1 MATRRKPAKRRKKAK
16 LRRTVKRRKTAAPRR
31 PLTGSAAANKSETDF
46 LLHRRIDDLAAA
58 YVSVLGELWI
68 LKDRQAVLEQVLAR
82 HGIPA
87 PELVEQFEPDGKF
100 KAELD
105 AERQAWVRRMVGA
118 LFRKGLPAVS

>member
-1 MATRRKPAKRRKKAK
+1 VATRRKPAKRRKKVK
-16 LRRTVKRRKTAAPRR
+16 LRKKAAPRR
-31 PLTGSAAANKSETDF
+31 PLAGSAAANKTETDF
-46 LLHRRIDDLAAA
+46 LLQRRINDLAAA

-87 PELVEQFEPDGKF
+87 PEAVEQFEPEGKF

-105 AERQAWVRRMVGA
+105 AERKAWVRRMVGA
-118 LFRKGLPAVS
+118 LFRKGLPPVS

>member
-1 MATRRKPAKRRKKAK
+1 VATRRKPAKRRRKVK
-16 LRRTVKRRKTAAPRR
+16 LRKTATPRK
-31 PLTGSAAANKSETDF
+31 PLTGSAAADKSPADY
-46 LLHRRIDDLAAA
+46 LLRRRIDDLAAA

-87 PELVEQFEPDGKF
+87 PEAVEQFEPDGKF

-118 LFRKGLPAVS
+118 LFRKGLPPAG

>member
-1 MATRRKPAKRRKKAK
+1 MDCLWPEA
-16 LRRTVKRRKTAAPRR
+16 VKGRAP
-31 PLTGSAAANKSETDF
+31 LSGSAEANKAETDF

-58 YVSVLGELWI
+58 YVSVLSELWI

-87 PELVEQFEPDGKF
+87 AEAVDKFEPEGEF
-100 KAELD
+100 KAQLD

-118 LFRKGLPAVS
+118 LFRKGLPPVS

>member
-1 MATRRKPAKRRKKAK
+1 MATRRKPAKRRKAATPSEPAGDGL
-16 LRRTVKRRKTAAPRR
+16 LR
-31 PLTGSAAANKSETDF
+31 
-46 LLHRRIDDLAAA
+46 RRIDDLAAA

-87 PELVEQFEPDGKF
+87 PEAVERFEPDGKF

-118 LFRKGLPAVS
+118 LFRKGLPPAG

>member
-1 MATRRKPAKRRKKAK
+1 MATRRKQS
-16 LRRTVKRRKTAAPRR
+16 TRRKTAKLRKAATPRT
-31 PLTGSAAANKSETDF
+31 PLTGSAAANKAEGDF

-58 YVSVLGELWI
+58 YVSVLDELWI
-68 LKDRQAVLEQVLAR
+68 IKDRQAILEQVLAR

-87 PELVEQFEPDGKF
+87 PEAVEQFEPDGKF

-118 LFRKGLPAVS
+118 LFRKGLPPVS

>member
-1 MATRRKPAKRRKKAK
+1 MATRRKPAKRRKQV
-16 LRRTVKRRKTAAPRR
+16 TPRKTATPRKL
-31 PLTGSAAANKSETDF
+31 LTGSVAADKLKTDF

-87 PELVEQFEPDGKF
+87 PEAVEQFEPDGKF

-118 LFRKGLPAVS
+118 LFRKGLPPVS